1 MDLSP
6 QRCPV
11 AVLVDGDNIAPTHA
25 DAVLKQAGSLGNP
38 LIRRVYGKAEA
49 IAAWSDHGYR
59 LCPTHP
65 GKNAADMLLCVEAM
79 KLALHDGIDTLL
91 IASSDQDFTYLAEHL
106 RELGKSVVG
115 MGEPKA
121 PTSFRRA
128 CGKFVLLTEPKP
140 EPRPVSPKSSQL
152 ARLVAEA
159 IRHLGTDTGMP
170 ITQLSAHMHKSH
182 NTRIG
187 DQPEKTWRAFFAKH
201 LDTFDIDPKGP
212 SAKVRVKQ
220 AQLLAP

>member
-11 AVLVDGDNIAPTHA
+11 AALVDGDNIAPTHA

-59 LCPTHP
+59 LCPTRP

-79 KLALHDGIDTLL
+79 KLALHDGIETLL

-106 RELGKSVVG
+106 RELGKSIIG
-115 MGEPKA
+115 MGEAKP

-128 CGKFVLLTEPKP
+128 CGKFFLLAAPQPTPKP
-140 EPRPVSPKSSQL
+140 ACPNPSPL
-152 ARLVAEA
+152 ERLVAEE
-159 IRHLGTDTGMP
+159 IRRAGAENGLP
-170 ITQLSAHMHKSH
+170 ITKLSAHMHKTH
-182 NTRIG
+182 NVRIG
-187 DQPEKTWRAFFAKH
+187 DQPEKTWRAFFAKRP
-201 LDTFDIDPKGP
+201 DTFDIDPKGP
-212 SAKVRVKQ
+212 SAMVRVKR
-220 AQLLAP
+220 AQLFAP